1 MFYSWF
7 LVCIF
12 VRANAFANI
21 RQCDSAKWLIYSK
34 LWVVGSNPAGITSA
48 MRNKKATRKSGFCC
62 KSDYGSLLTNSR
74 SYNKKCRTKYGFL
87 VAHCRGFQGKDA
99 VKRSGCVN
107 PAIGNVCALS
117 AEDPKGK
124 ALSGADLGLRS
135 SQSRRNHER
144 NRNILHPYRRTSP
157 SVILR

>member
-1 MFYSWF
+1 MDVKVSEE
-7 LVCIF
+7 V
-12 VRANAFANI
+12 
-21 RQCDSAKWLIYSK
+21 
-34 LWVVGSNPAGITSA
+34 SNPAGITSA

-124 ALSGADLGLRS
+124 ALSGADRGLRS
-135 SQSRRNHER
+135 SQSRSNLFLVLKYVIVKY
-144 NRNILHPYRRTSP
+144 NRHLITR
-157 SVILR
+157 IF